1 MILILTL
8 CTVVI
13 NLASLTPYTLAYTDS
28 LILNPEDFTFQ
39 SSFSPAG
46 NTLSQI
52 YGFDSGD
59 PIRNN
64 YSVALSDGIS
74 VYAYAMVPIGYATRP
89 NVNSSGLY
97 KYVGVA
103 PSEFSYLEWVA
114 ESTSVNVVK
123 YHVPPYSMGQTSY
136 GYTVSGSKPSG
147 SRKIE
152 FDGPSLWAL
161 ADFWYP
167 NNEHLTEYSEAN
179 VELRF
184 SSVRVDLHRTELN
197 VQAYPSEGT
206 APLTVRFWAEAKDG
220 VEPYSYLWDFGDGY
234 STEKDPL
241 HTFCEPGVYQVSC
254 KVTDAVGISD
264 VKTLSIRVNPLVLTI
279 QVEGCGTT
287 APPPGEYLKKLGEQ
301 VSVIAIPEEGCSLY
315 GWVLDGIPSG
325 YKDTFNVVMNTNHT
339 LKAKFTSALQV
350 FASAYPTTG
359 PPPLNVTFSSYVS
372 GGTPPYSYTWDFG
385 DFGVSNLP
393 NPYHVY
399 SHPGSYIARLTVLD
413 SSGRRG
419 VAEVGPICVLSSFDL
434 VITKERDIYLRPGES
449 SSTKIYV
456 NSSISLPVS
465 LSLEWVGSVPADSTV
480 KVSPPSSFTNF
491 TSILSISTSFSTPPG
506 DYICLVKGVAGDMI
520 RSVEVLVRIF
530 PAIYVLDL
538 RAGNGGTT
546 SPHPGI
552 YQYLSGQMVTIEA
565 VPDFEHQF
573 AGWVLDGAPYS
584 SANPLNLIIY
594 ENHTLEANFI
604 AVQKPPQSSITLNV
618 KYWDGFCWKIGDC
631 YMYGFM
637 NLPGQGLILSNPATY
652 PVNISDVVNLQFI
665 PRNKEGLLVDTWG
678 GSPVA
683 KVFSA
688 SYISGATKVDI
699 APQQLT
705 FPYFYPLSIT
715 TLSPYIVTVNLKWLD
730 YPVNVS
736 TDTPEWG
743 RVSITSDSPS
753 LSLYHQDT
761 HRWGVYFIDHGYDIT
776 IRAEPYSGYYLD
788 KIVVDGIY
796 HYSEEVTINEVKAP
810 HEVKV
815 YFTAVPPT
823 FRLKISATRGG
834 TTTPSPGEYLL
845 PRYSTYKV
853 EAVVT
858 DAGYHFSGWFLDG
871 NPSGGGQTFPIYM
884 DSDHELLAVFDSD
897 YINPEGINVGP
908 CDLVSGTIMKKV
920 ILGEFLGVNVT
931 GRLPGVNSPT
941 EITVTAWLD
950 PSGASCW
957 NSGEG
962 KIIDDYLLRLEGR
975 TFTNS
980 TGHFSIKLGSL
991 EEKCWIARD
1000 LPGVYYAH
1008 AEIQAQGSQWNG
1020 IGTWQSENVT
1030 TMVEFEY
1037 DVTGAV
1043 AHFSMLFSSG
1053 SPVKNRGGRYMFG
1066 FKEWDLGFSS
1076 LMDDNGTA
1084 TMRIPYQKLAN
1095 VPFLQGYWNV
1105 VLYSN
1110 TFGQPST
1117 VTWYQGSPVKFTT
1130 VSVQFL
1136 MHNETCMLLE
1146 AFDLGSPNRPDL
1158 EGATAYLWL
1167 NSPVE
1172 WDGLK
1177 GILPDCPHGP
1187 SVRAPLERS
1196 GNSFFTFD
1204 PSGARW
1210 DIMSEVRIPQ
1220 GLNQIESALFITHPP
1235 IRDFLRIHPGEL
1247 YLTLVP
1253 PHSKNILYSPAKDGI
1268 LLLAASLDIPE
1279 GW

>member
-1 MILILTL
+1 MLAFCTL
-8 CTVVI
+8 AI
-13 NLASLTPYTLAYTDS
+13 SLASLTPYTLAYTDS
-28 LILNPEDFTFQ
+28 LILNPGDFTFQ

-74 VYAYAMVPIGYATRP
+74 VYAYAMVPTGYATRP

-97 KYVGVA
+97 RFVGAA

-114 ESTSVNVVK
+114 ESTSVDVVK
-123 YHVPPYSMGQTSY
+123 YHVPPYGMGQASY
-136 GYTVSGSKPSG
+136 GYTISGSKPSG

-152 FDGPSLWAL
+152 FDGPSLWAI

-167 NNEHLTEYSEAN
+167 NNEYITEYSEAK

-197 VQAYPSEGT
+197 VQAYPSEGI

-220 VEPYSYLWDFGDGY
+220 VAPYSYLWDFGDAH

-241 HTFCEPGVYQVSC
+241 HTFYEPGVYRVTC
-254 KVTDAVGISD
+254 KVTDSVGISD

-287 APPPGEYLKKLGEQ
+287 TPPPGEHLKKLGEQ
-301 VSVIAIPEEGCSLY
+301 VSVTAVPEEGCSLY
-315 GWVLDGIPSG
+315 GWILDGVPSG
-325 YKDTFNVVMNTNHT
+325 SEDTFNVVMNTNHT

-350 FASAYPTTG
+350 FASAYPTMG
-359 PPPLNVTFSSYVS
+359 SPPLNVTFASYVS
-372 GGTPPYSYTWDFG
+372 GGNPPYSYSWDFG

-399 SHPGSYIARLTVLD
+399 SHPGSYIARVTVLD

-419 VAEVGPICVLSSFDL
+419 VAEVGPICVLSSFDFI
-434 VITKERDIYLRPGES
+434 ITKERDMYLRPGES
-449 SSTKIYV
+449 SSTRIYV
-456 NSSISLPVS
+456 NSTISLPVS
-465 LSLEWVGSVPADSTV
+465 LTLEWIGSVPAGSTV

-491 TSILSISTSFSTPPG
+491 TSILSISTSSSTPPG
-506 DYICLVKGVAGDMI
+506 DYICLVKGAAGEI
-520 RSVEVLVRIF
+520 VRSVEVLVRIS

-538 RAGNGGTT
+538 RSGNGGTT
-546 SPHPGI
+546 SPPPGI
-552 YQYLSGQMVTIEA
+552 YQYSSGQMVTIEA
-565 VPDFEHQF
+565 LPDLEHQF
-573 AGWVLDGAPYS
+573 AGWVLDGAPYG

-594 ENHTLEANFI
+594 DNHTLEANFI
-604 AVQKPPQSSITLNV
+604 AVQKLPQSSITLNV
-618 KYWDGFCWKIGDC
+618 NFWNGFFWKTGDC
-631 YMYGFM
+631 SMYSFM
-637 NLPGQGLILSNPATY
+637 NLPGQGLVLSNPATY

-665 PRNKEGLLVDTWG
+665 PRNREGLLVDTWG

-683 KVFSA
+683 KVYSA
-688 SYISGATKVDI
+688 SYVSAATKVDI
-699 APQQLT
+699 SPQQLT
-705 FPYFYPLSIT
+705 YPYSYPLSIT
-715 TLSPYIVTVNLKWLD
+715 TLSPYMVNVNLKWLD
-730 YPVNVS
+730 YPVSVS

-743 RVSITSDSPS
+743 QVSITSNSPS

-761 HRWGVYFIDHGYDIT
+761 RRWGVYLIDYGHDVT

-788 KIVVDGIY
+788 KIVVDGVP
-796 HYSEEVTINEVKAP
+796 HYTEDVTITEVKEP
-810 HEVKV
+810 HDVKIH
-815 YFTAVPPT
+815 FTAVPPT
-823 FRLKISATRGG
+823 FRLKISATGGG
-834 TTTPSPGEYLL
+834 TTSPSPGEYLL

-871 NPSGGGQTFPIYM
+871 NPAGGEQTFPIHM

-897 YINPEGINVGP
+897 YINPDGVNVGP
-908 CDLVSGTIMKKV
+908 CDLISGAIIKKV

-931 GRLPGVNSPT
+931 GRLPGVNTPT
-941 EITVTAWLD
+941 EIAVTAWLD

-957 NSGEG
+957 DSGGG
-962 KIIDDYLLRLEGR
+962 KVIDDYLLKLEGR
-975 TFTNS
+975 TVTNS
-980 TGHFSIKLGSL
+980 TGHFSIKLGAL
-991 EEKCWIARD
+991 EEKCWVARD
-1000 LPGVYYAH
+1000 IPGVYYAH
-1008 AEIQAQGSQWNG
+1008 AEIRAQGSQWSG

-1037 DVTGAV
+1037 DVTGAE

-1066 FKEWDLGFSS
+1066 FREWDLGLSS

-1084 TMRIPYQKLAN
+1084 TMRIPYQKLAS
-1095 VPFLQGYWNV
+1095 VPFLQSYWSV

-1110 TFGQPST
+1110 TLGQPST
-1117 VTWYQGSPVKFTT
+1117 VTWYRGPSVKFTA

-1136 MHNETCMLLE
+1136 MHNETCMLLQ
-1146 AFDLGSPNRPDL
+1146 AFDLGSPNHPDL

-1196 GNSFFTFD
+1196 GNSLFTYD

-1210 DIMSEVRIPQ
+1210 DIMGEVKIPQ
-1220 GLNQIESALFITHPP
+1220 GLTEIKSALFITHPP
-1235 IRDFLRIHPGEL
+1235 LRDFLRIHPGGL

-1253 PHSKNILYSPAKDGI
+1253 PHSKNVLYSPARDGI
-1268 LLLAASLDIPE
+1268 LLLAASLNIPE